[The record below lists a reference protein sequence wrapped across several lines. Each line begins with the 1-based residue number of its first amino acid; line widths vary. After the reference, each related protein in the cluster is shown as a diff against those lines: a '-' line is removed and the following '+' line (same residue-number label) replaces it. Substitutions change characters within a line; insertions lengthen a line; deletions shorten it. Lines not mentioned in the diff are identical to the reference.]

1 MEKPRYIATQ
11 AASYRSIIS
20 WLLTKRKG
28 HAIRWCAR
36 RGMSNCEAADLLL
49 LMCGLDA
56 GRNNEEA
63 TANRDV
69 ALRGEGVAGPDVT

>member
-1 MEKPRYIATQ
+1 
-11 AASYRSIIS
+11 
-20 WLLTKRKG
+20 
-28 HAIRWCAR
+28 
-36 RGMSNCEAADLLL
+36 MSNCEAADLLL